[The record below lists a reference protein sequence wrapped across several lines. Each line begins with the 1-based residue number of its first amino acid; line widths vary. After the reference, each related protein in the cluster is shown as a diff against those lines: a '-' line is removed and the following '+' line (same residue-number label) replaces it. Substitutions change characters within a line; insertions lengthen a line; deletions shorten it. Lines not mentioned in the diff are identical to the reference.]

1 MTRLEKKILNEIDQ
15 ANDIWQ
21 LFSEGER
28 VLLGVSGGKDSIAL
42 YHLLK
47 YYPLK
52 LEALHIRLSSRFSID
67 FIAQNNFADKIE
79 VIETNI
85 YDKIKTSDNNLS
97 TCFVCSRERRKKILE
112 YAKDKGIR
120 KIVFGHHRNDV
131 VETLLLNLLFS
142 REISTLLPKQTLFK
156 GEFEIIRPLYLVEEQ
171 LLISLQ
177 REKGWQISKPVCEES
192 LSSKRQYLRDLLTQ
206 IQKQH
211 PKIDIRD
218 NIFSSL
224 RSIKTS
230 FMPFPVIEQGGGSDG
245 E

>member
-1 MTRLEKKILNEIDQ
+1 MTRLEKKIISEIDH

-28 VLLGVSGGKDSIAL
+28 VLLGISGGKDSIAL
-42 YHLLK
+42 YHLLQN
-47 YYPLK
+47 YQLK

-67 FIAQNNFADKIE
+67 FITQNNLTDKLE
-79 VIETNI
+79 VIETDI
-85 YDKIKTSDNNLS
+85 YDQIKKSDNSLN
-97 TCFVCSRERRKKILE
+97 TCFVCSRERRKRILE
-112 YAKDKGIR
+112 YANDKGIK

-142 REISTLLPKQTLFK
+142 REISTLLPKQTLFE
-156 GEFEIIRPLYLVEEQ
+156 GRFEIIRPLYLVEEQ

-177 REKGWQISKPVCEES
+177 KEKGWQISKPVCEES
-192 LSSKRQYLRDLLTQ
+192 ISSKRQYMRDLLTQ
-206 IQKQH
+206 IQDQH

-224 RSIKTS
+224 KSVKTS
-230 FMPFPVIEQGGGSDG
+230 FMPFPFIEQGGGRD
-245 E
+245 EE